1 MKPSKVCAAMLCGVF
16 GAALFTTP
24 ALAAAAP
31 NDLRHHW
38 AQTQVYTLMEHGI
51 IAGYSDHTFRPD
63 QPVTRQEAAG
73 LVYGLLEEMG
83 VELDDEAEIPVF
95 GGTTEDIPQQVLED
109 WEKYHNSLQ
118 RPSEPE
124 EGEEETT
131 IPGDDVMFPPIPTW
145 TTAGQRTRSC
155 VWRPTACCLR
165 TAPACSV
172 LSRT

>member
-83 VELDDEAEIPVF
+83 VELDDESEIPVF
-95 GGTTEDIPQQVLED
+95 GGTTEDIPPAGAGGL
-109 WEKYHNSLQ
+109 
-118 RPSEPE
+118 
-124 EGEEETT
+124 GE
-131 IPGDDVMFPPIPTW
+131 V
-145 TTAGQRTRSC
+145 S
-155 VWRPTACCLR
+155 
-165 TAPACSV
+165 
-172 LSRT
+172 